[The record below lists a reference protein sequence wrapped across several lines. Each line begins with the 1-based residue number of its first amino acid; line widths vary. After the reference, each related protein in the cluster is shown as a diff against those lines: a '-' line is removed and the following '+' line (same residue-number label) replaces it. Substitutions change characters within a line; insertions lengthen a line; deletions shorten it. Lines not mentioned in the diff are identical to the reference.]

1 MPARMDAL
9 FLGVLCA
16 YLLREPD
23 APAVLLARRKQLVAA
38 FVLLGIGVVA
48 LTAYTPLRSVTIVIP
63 VVTYGYTLL
72 ALFYTTFLLLAVTA
86 AQSWPARVARL
97 PFLRQ
102 LGFITYGVYLFH
114 QGINGLFHGLIL
126 RQLPQLYRPVDFG
139 VTLLALATTV
149 ALAYLSWHTFEKG
162 IVRWGHSFQ
171 YQEAK
176 VTSS

>member
-9 FLGVLCA
+9 FLGVLSA

-38 FVLLGIGVVA
+38 FVLLGISVVA
-48 LTAYTPLRSVTIVIP
+48 LTAYMPLRSVTIVIP

-126 RQLPQLYRPVDFG
+126 RQSPQLYRPVDFG
-139 VTLLALATTV
+139 VTLLALAATV
-149 ALAYLSWHTFEKG
+149 ALAYLSWHYFEKG